1 MPEKINSQF
10 GVPHGRELPINQN
23 VFALIDRIAE
33 LPSNWH
39 DAGSVSLKVL
49 RAIARHAEQISP
61 ITHSAET
68 GCGRTTL
75 LFSHL
80 SSNHLVFALDAGR
93 SLSQTRDSAL
103 LNPQNVTFIE
113 GPSQVTLPNY
123 SFNHKVQI
131 ALIDGPH
138 GYPFPDLEYYYF
150 YPQIETGG
158 LLLVDDLQIPSIG
171 RMFDIIDASDMF
183 NLIEIVGNMAIF
195 KRSDAPLIDP
205 LSDSWWIQGY
215 NRAHYEEITRQ
226 KFSLLG
232 GLAYITP
239 RPLKMMIPASVKEKL
254 WLWTER

>member
-1 MPEKINSQF
+1 MQKINSQF
-10 GVPHGRELPINQN
+10 GVPHGREIPINQN
-23 VFALIDRIAE
+23 VLALIGRIAE

-39 DAGSVSLKVL
+39 NAGSVPLKGL
-49 RAIARHAEQISP
+49 RAIARHAEQIGP

-80 SSNHLVFALDAGR
+80 SSNHLVFALDAGV

-103 LNPQNVTFIE
+103 LNRQNVTFIE
-113 GPSQVTLPNY
+113 GPSQLTLPNY
-123 SFNHKVQI
+123 RFKHKVQI

-215 NRAHYEEITRQ
+215 NRPHYEEITRQ
-226 KFSLLG
+226 KFSLLR

-239 RPLKMMIPASVKEKL
+239 RPLKMMIPASVKETF
-254 WLWTER
+254 WLWTQR